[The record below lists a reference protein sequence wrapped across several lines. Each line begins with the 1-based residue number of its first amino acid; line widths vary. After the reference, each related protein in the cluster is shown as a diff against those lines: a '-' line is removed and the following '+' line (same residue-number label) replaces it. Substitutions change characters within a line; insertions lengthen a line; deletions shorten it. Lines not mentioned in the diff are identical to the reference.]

1 MWTPLEVADFAAAV
15 AFYEGVLGLPRI
27 DGWQRDG
34 ERGAVFGVGEDG
46 RLEIVSPRTDSPPP
60 KTAIELPHWSDGD
73 RLAALLRRAPKV
85 FPRGHYGF
93 VTNDP
98 DGHPLLV
105 WSEATQA

>member
-1 MWTPLEVADFAAAV
+1 MIWVPLEASDFDAAAT
-15 AFYEGVLGLPRI
+15 FYGETLGLQRI

-34 ERGAVFGVGEDG
+34 ERGAVFGAAGGG
-46 RLEIVSPRTDSPPP
+46 RIEIVSPRTDSPPP
-60 KTAIELPHWSDGD
+60 TTAIELPNWSDVD
-73 RLAALLRRAPKV
+73 TIAARVGATARI

-105 WSEATQA
+105 WSEATT